1 MEPVVFVSMRMENK
15 AKTCLLNNLG
25 KHYIFLPTFV
35 LILGIAN
42 AIL

>member
-1 MEPVVFVSMRMENK
+1 MEPVMFVSMKKENK
-15 AKTCLLNNLG
+15 ANSSLLNNLG

-42 AIL
+42 AML

>member
-1 MEPVVFVSMRMENK
+1 MEPVVFVSMRKENK
-15 AKTCLLNNLG
+15 INTSLLNNVG

-42 AIL
+42 TIL